1 MDENDHDG
9 VAGYGDDK
17 DQEDEDKEQPRET
30 SIAEQAQEYKV
41 CIYGVIAPLH
51 NSVGYTKEINMI
63 GKAVPKDKYQV
74 YLKWDEATEK
84 TKQNN
89 HISLGNSPFF

>member
-17 DQEDEDKEQPRET
+17 DQEDEDKEKPRET

-63 GKAVPKDKYQV
+63 GKAVPKDKY
-74 YLKWDEATEK
+74 
-84 TKQNN
+84 
-89 HISLGNSPFF
+89 